1 MMSRASRMLKWVGA
15 GTVLLAAA
23 PIAYAEPVAS
33 SPLPHA
39 QHSQPARHAQHSEHA
54 HSASCGDAPADYA
67 GVYTVAGPTS
77 AAFSFDLTSAQV
89 TQPYFGMPTWPGTWQ
104 AGDGT
109 ITWNVEG
116 LTYTS
121 KPGTATCADPFS
133 ADTVTAFTA
142 TTADGSDTLTLL
154 RR

>member
-39 QHSQPARHAQHSEHA
+39 EHARPAQHAQHSEPA
-54 HSASCGDAPADYA
+54 HSASCGDGPAAYA
-67 GVYTVAGPTS
+67 GVYTAAGPTR
-77 AAFSFDLTSAQV
+77 AAFRFGLISMQV
-89 TQPYFGMPTWPGTWQ
+89 TRLDFGMPTWPGTWQ
-104 AGDGT
+104 AGGGT
-109 ITWNVEG
+109 ITWNVAG
-116 LTYTS
+116 LTYTA
-121 KPGTATCADPFS
+121 KPGTAECADPSS

-142 TTADGSDTLTLL
+142 TAADGSDALTLL